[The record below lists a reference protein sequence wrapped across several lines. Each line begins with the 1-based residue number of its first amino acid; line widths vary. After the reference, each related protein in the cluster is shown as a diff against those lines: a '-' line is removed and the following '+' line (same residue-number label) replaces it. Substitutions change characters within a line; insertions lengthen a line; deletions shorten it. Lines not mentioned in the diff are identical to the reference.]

1 MLIEGILLLCSKSMD
16 MKFNI
21 LFYIAVLFLIS
32 SCASTRLP
40 CPCEASSVILLDDTE
55 LHIHSEVI
63 LETDSD
69 STSEG
74 IKIIAQIIAS
84 GGKPLPKGLHA
95 EIYAIR
101 PSDMSFDGYEGKFDK
116 QLTDVPGG
124 FMELTALNGP
134 DWKVG
139 TPVDVAVRLAD
150 DAGNRKY
157 IKEDKVVIR
166 KGQFSNANQ

>member
-1 MLIEGILLLCSKSMD
+1 

-21 LFYIAVLFLIS
+21 LFYISVLFLMS

-69 STSEG
+69 STSKG
-74 IKIIAQIIAS
+74 IKIIAQIIAF

-101 PSDMSFDGYEGKFDK
+101 PSDMSFDGYEAKFDK
-116 QLTDVPGG
+116 QLTDISGG

-166 KGQFSNANQ
+166 KGQSSNADQ

>member
-1 MLIEGILLLCSKSMD
+1 
-16 MKFNI
+16 MKFN
-21 LFYIAVLFLIS
+21 LLLYITGLLLLS

-40 CPCEASSVILLDDTE
+40 CPCEASSVISLDSTE

-63 LETDSD
+63 LEGASD

-74 IKIIAQIIAS
+74 IRIIAQIIAS

-95 EIYAIR
+95 EVYAIR

-116 QLTDVPGG
+116 QLTDIPGG
-124 FMELTALNGP
+124 FMELTAINGP
-134 DWKVG
+134 VWKAG
-139 TPVDVAVRLAD
+139 TPVDLAVRLAD
-150 DAGNRKY
+150 SAGNRKY

-166 KGQFSNANQ
+166 KEQTPETKK